1 LSERAAPRFDVSV
14 GDVHGGQVVIGDHNT
29 IQTPEGTA
37 VTVLQV
43 GERPTPRLRT
53 LPVRRLPRAS
63 ELVGREDELDLIAA
77 STAQAP
83 VQLYG
88 PDGSG
93 KTSVLKLGAT
103 RAAAPAEG
111 AVFEAARHRS
121 LDEIQAGLYAAFWEC
136 DVPFVPA
143 PSEFEGYLAD
153 REALLVLDDC
163 GLDREDLAILL
174 DRLPRCTLVLAAT
187 TRTLWSQ
194 GTALSL
200 PDLDPGAAVGLLER
214 ELGRTLDAAER
225 EAAEAVV
232 ARVGGN
238 PQELVETAAL
248 IEDEEGS
255 LLELGRDPDGLAR
268 RFDPARLTGSQ
279 GRVLGVLAALDRAA
293 LGAEHVAAVAGV
305 GNADKELRDL
315 ERRGWVK
322 SGSPRY
328 RGIRSVPPD
337 IGASREEV
345 ARALLPHLTRWAERS
360 APTAVAEEAEGIE
373 GTLALGAER
382 EHWTEVLALS
392 LAAER
397 GLFVSA
403 AWSSCRRVLEAGLRA
418 ADAVA
423 DQSARAYL
431 LHQLGS
437 RSMCLGDRAGA
448 EAQLTEALDI
458 RRRLGEKQGAEL
470 TRHNLEQLGG
480 GGGGEGH
487 GGGHGSGGGPGL
499 PRVPIA
505 LGILAVIVIVVGAI
519 ALAGGGGDHAAKT
532 SGNSETNGGGTST
545 SGGGPTT
552 GPDPSSEEG
561 EKEESEAREALE
573 REESEAL
580 ERKELEQREALER
593 EELEA
598 LERKEREA
606 LEHEELEQRELE
618 EREAAE
624 RSRGEPETTEPPELP
639 PPEEEGPVVR

>member
-1 LSERAAPRFDVSV
+1 M
-14 GDVHGGQVVIGDHNT
+14 VIGDHNT
-29 IQTPEGTA
+29 IQTPQGTA

-43 GERPTPRLRT
+43 GERPTPRLRP
-53 LPVRRLPRAS
+53 LPVRRLPRAP
-63 ELVGREDELDLIAA
+63 ELIGREDELDLIAA

-103 RAAAPAEG
+103 RAAPPVEG

-174 DRLPRCTLVLAAT
+174 DHLPRCTLVLAAT

-200 PDLDPGAAVGLLER
+200 PGLDPGAAVALLER

-225 EAAEAVV
+225 EAAETFV

-238 PQELVETAAL
+238 PQELVEAAAL
-248 IEDEEGS
+248 VEDEGSS
-255 LLELGRDPDGLAR
+255 LLELATDPDLLGR

-279 GRVLGVLAALDRAA
+279 RRVLGVLAALDRAA
-293 LGAEHVAAVAGV
+293 LGTEHVAAVAGV
-305 GNADKELRDL
+305 GDADKELRDL

-392 LAAER
+392 LAAQR
-397 GLFVSA
+397 GLFVAA

-418 ADAVA
+418 TDAVA

-458 RRRLGEKQGAEL
+458 RRRLGERQGAEL
-470 TRHNLEQLGG
+470 TCHNLEQLRGG
-480 GGGGEGH
+480 GGGGGHGDGH
-487 GGGHGSGGGPGL
+487 GGGGPGF

-505 LGILAVIVIVVGAI
+505 LGLLAIVAAVVIGAI
-519 ALAGGGGDHAAKT
+519 ALAGGGSDTAKSGTPVNSNGTKT
-532 SGNSETNGGGTST
+532 SGGTSSGTEGTGSDTTGGGSSS
-545 SGGGPTT
+545 SGGGSTSNA
-552 GPDPSSEEG
+552 DSSSEEK
-561 EKEESEAREALE
+561 EKKNREREEAREREQREQKE
-573 REESEAL
+573 REEH
-580 ERKELEQREALER
+580 ELRER
-593 EELEA
+593 EELE
-598 LERKEREA
+598 LREQA
-606 LEHEELEQRELE
+606 

-624 RSRGEPETTEPPELP
+624 RLKREAETRESPEVSPP
-639 PPEEEGPVVR
+639 EEGPVVN

>member
-1 LSERAAPRFDVSV
+1 MSERTAPRFDVNV

-43 GERPTPRLRT
+43 GERPTPRLRP

-63 ELVGREDELDLIAA
+63 ELIGREDELALIAV

-103 RAAAPAEG
+103 QAAPPAEG
-111 AVFEAARHRS
+111 TVFEAARHRS

-200 PDLDPGAAVGLLER
+200 PDLDPSAAVGLLER

-225 EAAEAVV
+225 DAAEAVV

-248 IEDEEGS
+248 IEDDGSS
-255 LLELGRDPDGLAR
+255 LLELASDLDLLGRR
-268 RFDPARLTGSQ
+268 SDPARLTGSQ

-293 LGAEHVAAVAGV
+293 LGTEHVAAVAGA
-305 GNADKELRDL
+305 GDASMELRDL

-328 RGIRSVPPD
+328 RSIRSVPPD

-345 ARALLPHLTRWAERS
+345 AGTLLPHLTRWAERS

-382 EHWTEVLALS
+382 GHWTEVLALS

-397 GLFVSA
+397 GLFVSV

-418 ADAVA
+418 TDAVA

-458 RRRLGEKQGAEL
+458 RERLGEKLGAEL
-470 TRHNLEQLGG
+470 TRHNLEQLRGG
-480 GGGGEGH
+480 GGSHGDGDGH
-487 GGGHGSGGGPGL
+487 GGGGGPGL

-505 LGILAVIVIVVGAI
+505 LGILAVIAIVVVAI
-519 ALAGGGGDHAAKT
+519 ALAGGDSDDTAKNGAPASAKSNGSKANGASSNPADT
-532 SGNSETNGGGTST
+532 SSDTTGGGSSSSDGGST
-545 SGGGPTT
+545 PNPGS
-552 GPDPSSEEG
+552 SSEE
-561 EKEESEAREALE
+561 SERKE
-573 REESEAL
+573 REERESR
-580 ERKELEQREALER
+580 EREELEQRER

-598 LERKEREA
+598 HEREEVEA
-606 LEHEELEQRELE
+606 REHEEVEQREREELEQRELE
-618 EREAAE
+618 EREA
-624 RSRGEPETTEPPELP
+624 SK
-639 PPEEEGPVVR
+639 EEGPVVR